1 MQCNSRCGSLWV
13 HFSCKKVQRIVDSG
27 WVFEWNWSNA
37 PCTQDNGIIA
47 DSFNELARI
56 NNSFRLYLIKWFC
69 TCTFC
74 IICRIMAENPNTIK
88 CSFQS
93 FQCNEIILKLKIRF
107 NNDLCRDN
115 NVSKCLFPW
124 PSKSWFYLRLSGK

>member
-1 MQCNSRCGSLWV
+1 MCGNAANGQKLKNKRSECNVTVDVAVYEFIFRAI
-13 HFSCKKVQRIVDSG
+13 KVQRIVDSG

-37 PCTQDNGIIA
+37 PCTQDNEIIA

-74 IICRIMAENPNTIK
+74 IICRIMAENPNNILVLISKFSMQRDYFGIK
-88 CSFQS
+88 NQV
-93 FQCNEIILKLKIRF
+93 QQRF
-107 NNDLCRDN
+107 M
-115 NVSKCLFPW
+115 
-124 PSKSWFYLRLSGK
+124 SW